1 MPLRFY
7 WEIFQ
12 EFVKKYG
19 RYPYGRELDQIK
31 DLAKEK
37 EASQKIVELGPKL
50 PEDAPF
56 STKNPTGW
64 MDDVP
69 QKPSTPK
76 KPETEAEMLDRMK
89 RENKEAV
96 ERLKEKKKTK
106 TAEDIIDEGD
116 FDPSG
121 MKDGGRIKKE
131 KDVIDLSTP
140 EGIEEF
146 KKIAPGLLRRE
157 YPKVRK
163 ITEDE
168 DENDREEFSLGG
180 RIGFKMGSPVG
191 GILKIIKALG
201 EKSPLQRYKDYLE
214 SVKRRSI
221 EGDFKSLAPELGAI
235 SAGGI
240 LVNRKMKSI
249 LEEANEQ
256 QKERFLQE
264 YIAEIDE
271 DPFYKK
277 YPDLKDEAIA
287 KYTQRLFGDKK
298 TRTEKAG
305 GGPSKNRLAQLLDI
319 LEGTTDLDDRRLIQQ
334 EIDQI
339 LGKYESGGR
348 VSKGLDYLMG
358 L

>member
-19 RYPYGRELDQIK
+19 RYPYGRELDKIK

-37 EASQKIVELGPKL
+37 EASQKVVELGPKL

-163 ITEDE
+163 ITED
-168 DENDREEFSLGG
+168 
-180 RIGFKMGSPVG
+180 
-191 GILKIIKALG
+191 
-201 EKSPLQRYKDYLE
+201 
-214 SVKRRSI
+214 
-221 EGDFKSLAPELGAI
+221 
-235 SAGGI
+235 
-240 LVNRKMKSI
+240 
-249 LEEANEQ
+249 
-256 QKERFLQE
+256 
-264 YIAEIDE
+264 
-271 DPFYKK
+271 
-277 YPDLKDEAIA
+277 
-287 KYTQRLFGDKK
+287 DKK